1 MTPGTPAIPASV
13 KTIDAEAALDFAS
26 ARKAD
31 SRAMTSEGSP
41 STWFKEI
48 MGDMIKG
55 ADDAYRVAAAGK
67 GDLTARL
74 FAARGQYR
82 EMMET
87 VYDDAVKQALRA
99 NPEDI
104 GRKFWQ
110 GGNVSE
116 LEQLQT
122 LLDMSKRE
130 GKMTAVEAL
139 KVTRDMTRGFLQEAV
154 KDVQSAATWSQT
166 LASDPLKRRTWE
178 TLTAGQGG
186 GAMQDAMKVLEHAAQ
201 IASANTVTLAGGNII
216 PLSRAMGG
224 GMGQSYVTG
233 TVNPGMFLAG
243 LNLIAV
249 TKALGTA
256 YTQGNKGMIHTI
268 ASILRAS
275 SVKTPAATKAL
286 QEALPRLE
294 KWAADNDLSDI
305 FVGE

>member
-1 MTPGTPAIPASV
+1 
-13 KTIDAEAALDFAS
+13 
-26 ARKAD
+26 
-31 SRAMTSEGSP
+31 
-41 STWFKEI
+41 
-48 MGDMIKG
+48 
-55 ADDAYRVAAAGK
+55 
-67 GDLTARL
+67 
-74 FAARGQYR
+74 
-82 EMMET
+82 MET

-116 LEQLQT
+116 VEQLQK
-122 LLDMSKRE
+122 LLDISKRE

-154 KDVQSAATWSQT
+154 KDVTSAATWSQT

-201 IASANTVTLAGGNII
+201 ISMGHGIARAGGIV
-216 PLSRAMGG
+216 LFSRATAGG
-224 GMGQSYVTG
+224 VGQSYVTG
-233 TVNPGMFLAG
+233 TVNPGMLVTGISVAAGVRALA
-243 LNLIAV
+243 
-249 TKALGTA
+249 TA